1 MTAAVIIFYH
11 LTGEVPGA
19 DVAKQLVEAIKAK
32 KDIDDFQTILNSIPA
47 NATGQEDL
55 NPDGN
60 YHWVQWV
67 SNS

>member
-1 MTAAVIIFYH
+1 MTAVINFYH
-11 LTGEVPGA
+11 LTGEKIPGA

-47 NATGQEDL
+47 NATGLEDV

-60 YHWVQWV
+60 EC
-67 SNS
+67 NEC